1 MSSIYLLIAAVLII
15 LELCYLKIAIHFKI
29 IDKPNSRSSHDKAT
43 IRGGGVIFSIGSVVW
58 FFTYGWQ
65 YPYFITGLILV
76 ALISF
81 LDDLK
86 PRSVGTRLAAHTIA
100 TLLMMIN
107 LDIYSYNILWVMV
120 PIFMLSI
127 FIINSYNFMD
137 GINGIM
143 SGYSLI
149 TLISLMYL
157 NNYLHFIDMNLI
169 IICIITNVIFCFFNF
184 REKAKCFAGDV
195 GSICMGFIIAFMLC
209 KLILNTMDFSYML
222 LFVVYGTD
230 TILTIGHR
238 ILLHEN
244 ISTTHRKHIYQ
255 IMTNELK
262 IPQIRVSIIY
272 ITLQGLL
279 SLGFILIPN
288 SPIWHWSYF
297 IAICVILNIV
307 YILFIKKY
315 YHLHKE
321 YLNTLNQ

>member
-15 LELCYLKIAIHFKI
+15 LELCYFKIAIHFKI

-43 IRGGGVIFSIGSVVW
+43 IRGGGVVFSIGSVIW

-76 ALISF
+76 SLISF

-86 PRSVGTRLAAHTIA
+86 PRSVSTRLVTHTIA

-143 SGYSLI
+143 SGYSLV

-169 IICIITNVIFCFFNF
+169 IICIIINVIFCFFNF

-195 GSICMGFIIAFMLC
+195 GSISMGFIIAFILS
-209 KLILNTMDFSYML
+209 KLILNTKDFSYII
-222 LFVVYGTD
+222 LFIIYGID

-244 ISTTHRKHIYQ
+244 ITTTHRKHIYQ
-255 IMTNELK
+255 IMANELQ
-262 IPQIRVSIIY
+262 IPQLKVALIY
-272 ITLQGLL
+272 MTLQALL
-279 SLGFILIPN
+279 SIGFILIPN
-288 SPIWHWSYF
+288 SPLWHWTYLIIIS
-297 IAICVILNIV
+297 IILTICYL
-307 YILFIKKY
+307 LFIKKY
-315 YHLHKE
+315 YYLHRD
-321 YLNTLNQ
+321 YLNKLK